1 MQMLA
6 GGPAG
11 KNDIGEVRTMEKE
24 TKEVVLSH
32 IKDGTYVPDMLFDIQ
47 KLMAKAGMELYAKP
61 CCDRIEAAGLV
72 DKVHVLRIQPSPW
85 KLQVDA
91 DGMEACRGIL
101 EAYLQPEYL
110 NEMYEIIK
118 GCRDWTIS
126 VNNMLYSL
134 RKISSKDLKAD
145 LMDNFVY
152 KVGEND
158 EQDVTELFKAE
169 LENRKLLGRMRK
181 LTRRAAFV
189 IQMLRMFPG
198 PLQILVLFIKESWK
212 SWNTAGIV
220 PHVESNGKYTK
231 ALRRFTDIHGGTRCI
246 ERLQGVDLARYIF
259 LAVKA
264 YGKENHAEFNHTK
277 AHKSCLEIENRYQ
290 ELKQVMETIGR
301 LTPMELLRMF
311 PVTKEYDG
319 KKWGTKDYF
328 YTLEQLR
335 RLPADKPIG
344 DAQDVAV
351 LLWDYQNRDLAWL
364 LLQWQNVLG
373 DLHVYCNDS
382 GPHDELHDRM
392 MRRAV

>member
-1 MQMLA
+1 
-6 GGPAG
+6 
-11 KNDIGEVRTMEKE
+11 MEKE
-24 TKEVVLSH
+24 TKEVILDH
-32 IKDGTYVPDMLFDIQ
+32 IKDGTYVNDMLFDIQ
-47 KLMAKAGMELYAKP
+47 KLMARADMELYAKP

-72 DKVHVLRIQPSPW
+72 DRIHVLRIPPSPW

-91 DGMEACRGIL
+91 DGMEACRKIL

-110 NEMYEIIK
+110 DEMHDVIR

-134 RKISSKDLKAD
+134 RKIRSKDLKVG

-152 KVGEND
+152 RVGEED
-158 EQDVTELFKAE
+158 EQDITELFKAE
-169 LENRKLLGRMRK
+169 LESRKLLGRI
-181 LTRRAAFV
+181 RRLVKRISFV

-198 PLQILVLFIKESWK
+198 PSRILVAFIKESWK

-231 ALRRFTDIHGGTRCI
+231 ALRRFMDTHGGTGRI
-246 ERLQGVDLARYIF
+246 DMLQGDNLVRYIF

-264 YGKENHAEFNHTK
+264 YGKENRAEVNHAK
-277 AHKSCLEIENRYQ
+277 AYKSCLEIESRYQ

-301 LTPMELLRMF
+301 LTPTELLQMY
-311 PVTKEYDG
+311 PVDKKYDG
-319 KKWGTKDYF
+319 KRWGEKDYF
-328 YTLEQLR
+328 YTMDRLR
-335 RLPADKPIG
+335 YLPADKPIG
-344 DAQDVAV
+344 DAHDVAC
-351 LLWDYQNRDLAWL
+351 LLWDYQNWDLTEL

-373 DLHVYCNDS
+373 DLHIYCNDS
-382 GPHDELHDRM
+382 GPHDELHDRI

>member
-1 MQMLA
+1 
-6 GGPAG
+6 
-11 KNDIGEVRTMEKE
+11 MEKE
-24 TKEVVLSH
+24 TKEVILSH
-32 IKDGTYVPDMLFDIQ
+32 VKDGTYVSDMLFDVQ

-72 DKVHVLRIQPSPW
+72 DKVHVLRIPTSPW
-85 KLQVDA
+85 NLRVDT
-91 DGMEACRGIL
+91 DGMEACREIL

-145 LMDNFVY
+145 LMDAFVY
-152 KVGEND
+152 KVDEDD
-158 EQDVTELFKAE
+158 EQDVTELFKTE
-169 LENRKLLGRMRK
+169 LESRRLPGRVRKLA
-181 LTRRAAFV
+181 RRTAFV
-189 IQMLRMFPG
+189 IQILRMFPG
-198 PLQILVLFIKESWK
+198 PFQILVPFIKESWK
-212 SWNTAGIV
+212 NWNIV
-220 PHVESNGKYTK
+220 GNVPYVESKGKYTK
-231 ALRRFTDIHGGTRCI
+231 ALRRFTDIHGGTHRI
-246 ERLQGVDLARYIF
+246 ERLQGDDLARYIF

-264 YGKENHAEFNHTK
+264 YGKENPAEFNHTK
-277 AHKSCLEIENRYQ
+277 AYKSCLEIENRYQ

-301 LTPMELLRMF
+301 LTPMKLLRMY

-319 KKWGTKDYF
+319 EKWGTKDYF
-328 YTLEQLR
+328 YTMDRLR

-351 LLWDYQNRDLAWL
+351 LLWDYQNWDLMEL
-364 LLQWQNVLG
+364 LLQWENVLK
-373 DLHVYCNDS
+373 DLDIYCNDS

>member
-1 MQMLA
+1 
-6 GGPAG
+6 
-11 KNDIGEVRTMEKE
+11 MEKE

-101 EAYLQPEYL
+101 AAYLQPEYL
-110 NEMYEIIK
+110 NEMYEIIN

-152 KVGEND
+152 KVGEDD

-169 LENRKLLGRMRK
+169 LENRKLWGRMRK
-181 LTRRAAFV
+181 LIRRAAFV

-198 PLQILVLFIKESWK
+198 PLQILVPFIRESWK

-246 ERLQGVDLARYIF
+246 GRLQGVDLARYIF

-277 AHKSCLEIENRYQ
+277 AYKSCLEIENRYQ
-290 ELKQVMETIGR
+290 ELKQVMDTIGR
-301 LTPMELLRMF
+301 LTPLELLRMF
-311 PVTKEYDG
+311 PVKKEYDG
-319 KKWGTKDYF
+319 EKWGTKDYF
-328 YTLEQLR
+328 YTMDRLR

-351 LLWDYQNRDLAWL
+351 LLWDYQNWDLTFL
-364 LLQWQNVLG
+364 LLQWENVLG
-373 DLHVYCNDS
+373 DLHVYCNES
-382 GPHDELHDRM
+382 GPKDELHDRM
-392 MRRAV
+392 KKAV

>member
-1 MQMLA
+1 
-6 GGPAG
+6 
-11 KNDIGEVRTMEKE
+11 MEKE

-32 IKDGTYVPDMLFDIQ
+32 IKDGTYVLDMLFDVQ

-72 DKVHVLRIQPSPW
+72 DKVHVLRIPPSPW
-85 KLQVDA
+85 KLQVDV
-91 DGMEACRGIL
+91 DGMEACRKIL

-110 NEMYEIIK
+110 DEMHDVIR

-126 VNNMLYSL
+126 VNNILYSL
-134 RKISSKDLKAD
+134 RKISSKGLKAG

-152 KVGEND
+152 KVGEED
-158 EQDVTELFKAE
+158 EPDVTELLKAE
-169 LENRKLLGRMRK
+169 LESRKLPGRIRK
-181 LTRRAAFV
+181 LAKRVAFV

-198 PLQILVLFIKESWK
+198 PYRMLVAFIKESWK

-231 ALRRFTDIHGGTRCI
+231 ALRRFTDSHGGTRRI
-246 ERLQGVDLARYIF
+246 DNLQGNDLVRYIF

-264 YGKENHAEFNHTK
+264 YGKENMAEVNHAK
-277 AHKSCLEIENRYQ
+277 AYKSCLEIESRYQ

-301 LTPMELLRMF
+301 LTPMELLRLY

-328 YTLEQLR
+328 YTMDKLKKR
-335 RLPADKPIG
+335 PADKPIG
-344 DAQDVAV
+344 DAQDVAC
-351 LLWDYQNRDLAWL
+351 LLWDYQNLDLTWL

-373 DLHVYCNDS
+373 DLHVYCDEP
-382 GPHDELHDRM
+382 GPQDEFDERLQK
-392 MRRAV
+392 AV

>member
-1 MQMLA
+1 
-6 GGPAG
+6 
-11 KNDIGEVRTMEKE
+11 MEKE
-24 TKEVVLSH
+24 TKEVILDH
-32 IKDGTYVPDMLFDIQ
+32 IKDGTYVSDMMFDIQ
-47 KLMAKAGMELYAKP
+47 KLMSMADMELYAKP

-72 DKVHVLRIQPSPW
+72 DRVHVMLIPPSPW

-91 DGMEACRGIL
+91 DGMEACRRIL

-110 NEMYEIIK
+110 DGMHDVIR

-134 RKISSKDLKAD
+134 RKISSKDLRDD
-145 LMDNFVY
+145 LMDAFVY
-152 KVGEND
+152 KVGEED

-169 LENRKLLGRMRK
+169 LESRKLPGRI
-181 LTRRAAFV
+181 RRLVKRISFV

-198 PLQILVLFIKESWK
+198 PSRILVAFIKESWK

-220 PHVESNGKYTK
+220 LHVESNGKYTK
-231 ALRRFTDIHGGTRCI
+231 ALRRFTDFHSGTRRI
-246 ERLQGVDLARYIF
+246 DNLQGNDLVRYIF

-264 YGKENHAEFNHTK
+264 YGKENLAEVNHAK
-277 AHKSCLEIENRYQ
+277 AYKSCLEIENRYQ
-290 ELKQVMETIGR
+290 ELKQVMDTIGR
-301 LTPMELLRMF
+301 LTPMELLRLY
-311 PVTKEYDG
+311 PVDKEYDG

-328 YTLEQLR
+328 YTMNRLK

-344 DAQDVAV
+344 DAQDVAC
-351 LLWDYQNRDLAWL
+351 LLWDYQNWDLTEL

-373 DLHVYCNDS
+373 DLHIYCNDP

-392 MRRAV
+392 MRRNA

>member
-152 KVGEND
+152 KVGEDD

-169 LENRKLLGRMRK
+169 LENRKLWGRMRK
-181 LTRRAAFV
+181 LTRRTTFV

-198 PLQILVLFIKESWK
+198 PLQILVPFIKESWK

-220 PHVESNGKYTK
+220 PHVENNGKYTK

-259 LAVKA
+259 LEVKA
-264 YGKENHAEFNHTK
+264 YGKENPAEFNHAK
-277 AHKSCLEIENRYQ
+277 AYKSCLEIENRYQ
-290 ELKQVMETIGR
+290 ELKQVMDTIGR

-351 LLWDYQNRDLAWL
+351 LLWDYQNWDLAWL

-373 DLHVYCNDS
+373 DLHVYCNEP
-382 GPHDELHDRM
+382 GPQDEFDERLQK
-392 MRRAV
+392 AV

>member
-1 MQMLA
+1 
-6 GGPAG
+6 
-11 KNDIGEVRTMEKE
+11 MEKE

-91 DGMEACRGIL
+91 DGVEACRGIL
-101 EAYLQPEYL
+101 EAYLQPEYM
-110 NEMYEIIK
+110 NEIHGIIK

-152 KVGEND
+152 KVGEDD
-158 EQDVTELFKAE
+158 EQDVKELFKAE

-181 LTRRAAFV
+181 LTRRTAFV

-198 PLQILVLFIKESWK
+198 PLQILVPFIKESWK

-246 ERLQGVDLARYIF
+246 GRLQEVDLARYIF
-259 LAVKA
+259 LAVRA

-301 LTPMELLRMF
+301 LTPLELLRMF
-311 PVTKEYDG
+311 PVKKEYDG
-319 KKWGTKDYF
+319 EKWGTKDYY
-328 YTLEQLR
+328 YTMDRLR

-344 DAQDVAV
+344 DAQDVAA
-351 LLWDYQNRDLAWL
+351 LLWDYQNWDLTFL
-364 LLQWQNVLG
+364 LLQWENVLG
-373 DLHVYCNDS
+373 DLHVYCNES
-382 GPHDELHDRM
+382 GPKDELHDKM
-392 MRRAV
+392 KKAV

>member
-1 MQMLA
+1 
-6 GGPAG
+6 
-11 KNDIGEVRTMEKE
+11 MEKE

-32 IKDGTYVPDMLFDIQ
+32 IKDGTYVSDMLFDIQ
-47 KLMAKAGMELYAKP
+47 KLIAKAGMELYAKP

-72 DKVHVLRIQPSPW
+72 DRVHVMRIPTSPW
-85 KLQVDA
+85 NLQVDA
-91 DGMEACRGIL
+91 AGMKACREIL

-134 RKISSKDLKAD
+134 RKISSKDLKDD
-145 LMDNFVY
+145 LMDAFVY
-152 KVGEND
+152 KVDEED
-158 EQDVTELFKAE
+158 EQDVTELFRAE
-169 LENRKLLGRMRK
+169 LESRKLPGKMRK
-181 LTRRAAFV
+181 LARRTAFV
-189 IQMLRMFPG
+189 IHMLRRFPG
-198 PLQILVLFIKESWK
+198 PFQILVPFIKESWK
-212 SWNTAGIV
+212 SWNTVGNAPLI
-220 PHVESNGKYTK
+220 ESRGKYTT
-231 ALRRFTDIHGGTRCI
+231 ALRRFTDARGGTNHI
-246 ERLQGVDLARYIF
+246 SRLQGDDLARYIF

-264 YGKENHAEFNHTK
+264 YGKENHAEVNHTR
-277 AHKSCLEIENRYQ
+277 AYKSCLEIENRYL
-290 ELKQVMETIGR
+290 ELKQVMDTIGR

-351 LLWDYQNRDLAWL
+351 LLWDYQNWDLAWL

-373 DLHVYCNDS
+373 DLHVYCNEP
-382 GPHDELHDRM
+382 GPQDEFDERLQK
-392 MRRAV
+392 AV

>member
-1 MQMLA
+1 
-6 GGPAG
+6 
-11 KNDIGEVRTMEKE
+11 MEKE

-134 RKISSKDLKAD
+134 RKISSKDLKDD
-145 LMDNFVY
+145 LMDSFVY
-152 KVGEND
+152 KVGEDD

-181 LTRRAAFV
+181 LNRRTAFV

-198 PLQILVLFIKESWK
+198 PLQILVPFIKESWK

-246 ERLQGVDLARYIF
+246 GRLQGVDLAQYIF

-301 LTPMELLRMF
+301 LTPLELLRMF
-311 PVTKEYDG
+311 PVKKEYDG
-319 KKWGTKDYF
+319 EKWGTKDYY
-328 YTLEQLR
+328 YTMDRLR
-335 RLPADKPIG
+335 RLPADRPIG
-344 DAQDVAV
+344 DAQDVAA
-351 LLWDYQNRDLAWL
+351 LLWDYQNWDLTFL
-364 LLQWQNVLG
+364 LLQWENVLG
-373 DLHVYCNDS
+373 DLHVYCNES
-382 GPHDELHDRM
+382 GPKDELHDRM
-392 MRRAV
+392 KKGGVNGWGEAGQRSRPGTRRR

>member
-1 MQMLA
+1 MLA
-6 GGPAG
+6 GGPVS

-24 TKEVVLSH
+24 TKEVILSH
-32 IKDGTYVPDMLFDIQ
+32 IKDGTYVSDMLFDVQ

-72 DKVHVLRIQPSPW
+72 DKVHVLRIPTSPW
-85 KLQVDA
+85 NLQVDT
-91 DGMEACRGIL
+91 DGMEACREIL

-110 NEMYEIIK
+110 NEMHEIIK

-145 LMDNFVY
+145 LMDAFVY
-152 KVGEND
+152 KVDEDD
-158 EQDVTELFKAE
+158 EQDVTELFKTE
-169 LENRKLLGRMRK
+169 LESRRLPGRVRKLA
-181 LTRRAAFV
+181 RRTAFV
-189 IQMLRMFPG
+189 IQMLRMSPG
-198 PLQILVLFIKESWK
+198 PFQILVPFIKESWK
-212 SWNTAGIV
+212 SWNIV
-220 PHVESNGKYTK
+220 GNVPYVESKGKYTK
-231 ALRRFTDIHGGTRCI
+231 ALRRFTDARGGTRRI
-246 ERLQGVDLARYIF
+246 SRLQGDDLARYIF

-264 YGKENHAEFNHTK
+264 YGKENPAEVNHTK
-277 AHKSCLEIENRYQ
+277 AYKSCLEIENRYQ

-301 LTPMELLRMF
+301 LTPMKLLRMY

-319 KKWGTKDYF
+319 EKWGTKDYF
-328 YTLEQLR
+328 YTMDKLKK
-335 RLPADKPIG
+335 LPADKPIG

-351 LLWDYQNRDLAWL
+351 LLWDYQNWDLMEL
-364 LLQWQNVLG
+364 LLQWENVLE
-373 DLHVYCNDS
+373 DLDIYCNDS

>member
-1 MQMLA
+1 
-6 GGPAG
+6 
-11 KNDIGEVRTMEKE
+11 MEKE

-134 RKISSKDLKAD
+134 RKISSKDLKDD
-145 LMDNFVY
+145 LMDSFVY
-152 KVGEND
+152 KVGEDD

-181 LTRRAAFV
+181 LNRRTAFV

-198 PLQILVLFIKESWK
+198 PLQILVPFIKESWK

-246 ERLQGVDLARYIF
+246 GRLQGVDLAQYIF

-301 LTPMELLRMF
+301 LTPLELLRMF
-311 PVTKEYDG
+311 PVKKEYDG
-319 KKWGTKDYF
+319 EKWGDKGLLLYHGPIKAPAGRQAHRGRPGCCRSPVGLSELGLD
-328 YTLEQLR
+328 
-335 RLPADKPIG
+335 LPAPTVG
-344 DAQDVAV
+344 ERFGRFAC
-351 LLWDYQNRDLAWL
+351 LL
-364 LLQWQNVLG
+364 
-373 DLHVYCNDS
+373 
-382 GPHDELHDRM
+382 
-392 MRRAV
+392 

>member
-1 MQMLA
+1 
-6 GGPAG
+6 
-11 KNDIGEVRTMEKE
+11 MEKE
-24 TKEVVLSH
+24 TKEVILDH
-32 IKDGTYVPDMLFDIQ
+32 IKDGTYVSDMLFDIQ
-47 KLMAKAGMELYAKP
+47 KLMARADMELYAKP

-72 DKVHVLRIQPSPW
+72 DRIHVLRIPPSPW
-85 KLQVDA
+85 KLQVDV
-91 DGMEACRGIL
+91 DGMEACRKIL

-110 NEMYEIIK
+110 DEMHDVIR

-126 VNNMLYSL
+126 VNNTLYSL
-134 RKISSKDLKAD
+134 RKISSRDLKAN

-152 KVGEND
+152 KVGGED
-158 EQDVTELFKAE
+158 EPDATELFKAE
-169 LENRKLLGRMRK
+169 LESRKLPGRLHK

-198 PLQILVLFIKESWK
+198 PFQILVPFIKESWK

-220 PHVESNGKYTK
+220 LHVESNGKYTK
-231 ALRRFTDIHGGTRCI
+231 ALRRFTDSHGGTRRI
-246 ERLQGVDLARYIF
+246 DNLQGNDLVRYIF

-264 YGKENHAEFNHTK
+264 YGRENRAEVNHAK
-277 AHKSCLEIENRYQ
+277 AYKSCLEIENRYQ

-301 LTPMELLRMF
+301 LTPMELLRLY

-319 KKWGTKDYF
+319 EKWGTKDYF
-328 YTLEQLR
+328 YTMDRLR

-351 LLWDYQNRDLAWL
+351 LLWDYQNWDLAEL
-364 LLQWQNVLG
+364 LFQWQNVLG
-373 DLHVYCNDS
+373 DLYIYCNDS

>member
-1 MQMLA
+1 MLA
-6 GGPAG
+6 GGPVN

-24 TKEVVLSH
+24 TKEVVLIH
-32 IKDGTYVPDMLFDIQ
+32 IKDGTYVSDMMFDIQ
-47 KLMAKAGMELYAKP
+47 KLMARADMELYAKP

-72 DKVHVLRIQPSPW
+72 DRVHVLRIPPSPW

-91 DGMEACRGIL
+91 DGMEACREIL

-110 NEMYEIIK
+110 DGMHDVIR

-126 VNNMLYSL
+126 VNNTLYSL
-134 RKISSKDLKAD
+134 RKISSKDLKAG

-152 KVGEND
+152 KVGGED
-158 EQDVTELFKAE
+158 EPDVTELFKAE
-169 LENRKLLGRMRK
+169 LESRKLPGRIRK
-181 LTRRAAFV
+181 LVKRIFFV

-198 PLQILVLFIKESWK
+198 PLQILVPFIKESWK

-246 ERLQGVDLARYIF
+246 GRLQGVDLARYIF

-277 AHKSCLEIENRYQ
+277 AYKSCLEIENRYQ
-290 ELKQVMETIGR
+290 ELKQVMATIGR
-301 LTPMELLRMF
+301 LTPMELLRLY

-319 KKWGTKDYF
+319 EKWGTKDYF
-328 YTLEQLR
+328 YTMDKLKK
-335 RLPADKPIG
+335 RLADKPIG
-344 DAQDVAV
+344 DAQDVAC

-373 DLHVYCNDS
+373 DLHVYCNEP
-382 GPHDELHDRM
+382 GPQDEFDERLQK
-392 MRRAV
+392 AV